1 MLRIFFFFIHIKRN
15 IFANEL
21 HPSVFFIA
29 YVGKLA
35 HLFKDKLGSLWFPAC
50 TFWII
55 FIQTII

>member
-1 MLRIFFFFIHIKRN
+1 MSFTPRF
-15 IFANEL
+15 
-21 HPSVFFIA
+21 FFIA